1 MTIEQ
6 LELAALKLPERD
18 RARLAQRL
26 IASLEGGS
34 DFEQAWYDVAETRLA
49 QLESGDA
56 TEIPAGKVYSSFGL
70 DPER

>member
-6 LELAALKLPERD
+6 LELAVLKLPERD

-26 IASLEGGS
+26 IASLEGES
-34 DFEQAWYDVAETRLA
+34 DFEQAWYDLAETRLA

-56 TEIPAGKVYSSFGL
+56 TEVPAGKVYSSLGL

>member
-6 LELAALKLPERD
+6 IESAALKLPERD

-26 IASLEGGS
+26 IASLEGDS
-34 DFEQAWYDVAETRLA
+34 EFEQAWYDIAETRLA
-49 QLESGDA
+49 QLESGGA
-56 TEIPAGKVYSSFGL
+56 TEIPASQVYASLGL